1 MTFQIGF
8 ALTIEAEDK
17 GNPPMKSQVTLAI
30 NVVDVND
37 NPPIFKKRK
46 YQGFMNNDLTN
57 LRNDLQVSIKNN
69 KYQILEINLFSKN
82 TFSIRLKLM
91 IWTKREQR
99 TVRLDM
105 RLSMGIMRRNF
116 SLILYLVK

>member
-1 MTFQIGF
+1 MSLKPESRKKNWLDKKDLLNCLTFQIGF

-17 GNPPMKSQVTLAI
+17 GIPPMKSQVTLAI

-57 LRNDLQVSIKNN
+57 LRNDLQVSIKITNI
-69 KYQILEINLFSKN
+69 KY
-82 TFSIRLKLM
+82 
-91 IWTKREQR
+91 
-99 TVRLDM
+99 
-105 RLSMGIMRRNF
+105 
-116 SLILYLVK
+116 